1 MDDRRLRFL
10 LNAIALFTPDE
21 HREEVLGD
29 FEELYVSRMK
39 KGRNLLPFVDA
50 LSTFRRLP
58 RQRQMSLSAP
68 LVSSYT
74 RQTLRE
80 LRSGRSFG
88 VINIAGLAVGIAAT
102 LLIGLYIHDEWRHDR
117 DVPGAESI
125 YRVVSDEPGVE
136 GQTKLASVHMPLLQ
150 ELPENSIR
158 TRYLPYPSLVS
169 TDDGRAV
176 QEESFVFADSG
187 FFDVFRFPF
196 IAGDLT
202 RALNAPNAVVITRSS
217 ALRWFGSTDVI
228 GRSLT
233 WNGSNSSSDL
243 VISGVLRDPT
253 HRTHLNFDMVANLDM
268 LLTAQSHMNSWYW
281 PPVYSYV
288 RLEHAD
294 EYAAV
299 NAKLRTLTEERMPQL
314 GLERT
319 YGLQPFAD
327 IWLRSARSNEP
338 VPIGSMLMIKVLF
351 VTALLILLVACVNF
365 VNLMTA
371 QGLARMREASV
382 RRALGAYRQQLVH
395 QFLGTTIVSS
405 TIASI
410 LGVGLTAALLPWFGV
425 LSGRSLSLAP
435 LFSIN
440 AIAAYAGFTLLVGVV
455 TGLYPA
461 IVLSRNLSPARSS
474 QGTNFRRTLI
484 VVQFGIACSLVFASV
499 MMSRQM
505 QILLSDG
512 LGFDKEHVVAVQLRE
527 QKDQIMHASLADAW
541 RQDSRI
547 TSVTASSGFPGLDG
561 GIHDF
566 QVVRT
571 NAPSDTLEMDVLT
584 TEPGFAETYGLEI
597 VEGRTF
603 DEDRADDLDAGFLIN
618 QAAARQ
624 MGLEHA
630 VGTEL
635 TLFFYERGPVRK
647 TGRVIGVVR
656 DFQYH
661 SLRRE
666 TSPILVHIRQESFY
680 NDFMSVRLSGNDV
693 AGALSF
699 MEREWETFNPER
711 PFEFVFIDDVFDA
724 MYRSDVRLTG
734 MIRLFAAIGLALSA
748 LGIFSVAAFTMLRRR
763 REIGIRKALGA
774 GTLRILRTM
783 SAEFAILV
791 AVACVI
797 SIPLTAVVLQRW
809 LGSFAEQAPI
819 NGSGISIAVL
829 VTILSGLSAVFII
842 IFKATQENPSTTLR
856 SEQ

>member
-10 LNAIALFTPDE
+10 LKVIAVFTPNE
-21 HREEVLGD
+21 HHEEVLGD
-29 FEELYVSRMK
+29 FEELYVRRMK
-39 KGRNLLPFVDA
+39 EGRSLLPFVDA
-50 LSTFRRLP
+50 LSAFRRLP

-68 LVSSYT
+68 LASSYA

-136 GQTKLASVHMPLLQ
+136 GRIKLASVHMPLLQ

-158 TRYLPYPSLVS
+158 TRYLPHPSLVS

-176 QEESFVFADSG
+176 QEEGFVFADSG

-196 IAGDLT
+196 IAGDPT
-202 RALNAPNAVVITRSS
+202 RALDTPNAVVITRSS

-233 WNGSNSSSDL
+233 WKGSNSSSDL
-243 VISGVLRDPT
+243 VITGVLRDPT
-253 HRTHLNFDMVANLDM
+253 HRTHLTFDMVANLEM
-268 LLTAQSHMNSWYW
+268 LLAAQSHMNSWYW

-288 RLEHAD
+288 RLNQAN

-299 NAKLRTLTEERMPQL
+299 NARLRMLTEERMPQL
-314 GLERT
+314 GLDRT

-327 IWLRSARSNEP
+327 IWLRSARQNEP
-338 VPIGSMLMIKVLF
+338 VPVGSMLMIKVLF

-371 QGLARMREASV
+371 QGMARMKEAAV
-382 RRALGAYRQQLVH
+382 RRALGAFRQQLVH
-395 QFLGTTIVSS
+395 QFLGTTIVASA
-405 TIASI
+405 IASI
-410 LGVGLTAALLPWFGV
+410 AGICVTAALLPWFGV
-425 LSGRSLSLAP
+425 ISGRSLSLAP
-435 LFSIN
+435 LWSLD
-440 AIAAYAGFTLLVGVV
+440 AIMTYAAFTLLLGLL

-461 IVLSRNLSPARSS
+461 ITLSGKASPSRSS
-474 QGTNFRRTLI
+474 QGTFFRRTLI
-484 VVQFGIACSLVFASV
+484 VFQFGIACSLVFASV

-505 QILLSDG
+505 QMLLSDG
-512 LGFDKEHVVAVQLRE
+512 LGFNKEHVVAVQLRE

-541 RQDSRI
+541 RQDIRI

-566 QVVRT
+566 QVVLAD
-571 NAPSDTLEMDVLT
+571 APSDTLEIDVLT

-597 VEGRTF
+597 LEGRTF
-603 DEDRADDLDAGFLIN
+603 DEDRVDDLDAGFLIN
-618 QAAARQ
+618 EAAARQ
-624 MGLEHA
+624 MGLEQA

-635 TLFFYERGPVRK
+635 TLFFYERGPVWK
-647 TGRVIGVVR
+647 TGVVIGVVR

-666 TSPILVHIRQESFY
+666 TSPILVHIRKESFY

-699 MEREWETFNPER
+699 MEQEWETFNPER
-711 PFEFVFIDDVFDA
+711 PFEFVFIDDVIDA

-783 SAEFAILV
+783 STEFAVLV
-791 AVACVI
+791 ALACII
-797 SIPLTAVVLQRW
+797 SIPLTALVLQRW
-809 LGSFAEQAPI
+809 LGSFADHAPI
-819 NGSGISIAVL
+819 NASGVSIAVL
-829 VTILSGLSAVFII
+829 VTLMSGLLAVFFII
-842 IFKATQENPSTTLR
+842 LRATKENPSVTLR